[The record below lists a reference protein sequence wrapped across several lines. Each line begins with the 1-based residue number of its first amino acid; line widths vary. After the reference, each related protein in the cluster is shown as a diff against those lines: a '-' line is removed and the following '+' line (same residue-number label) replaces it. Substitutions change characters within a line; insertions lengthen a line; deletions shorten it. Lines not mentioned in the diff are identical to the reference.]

1 MKWTKLLFKSVK
13 PSYTPGKSKLLLILE
28 TDNSKM
34 DEVNKLLSSSFEL
47 ILQKKR
53 KKRSLSANGYAWVLC
68 DKIAQKIHSS
78 KEEVYR
84 RAIHRVGVFDTLSIN
99 SKAVQR
105 LKEGWEK
112 NGIGWFVDILS
123 DDEIQADVCM
133 YYGSSSYSSAEMARL
148 IDWLVEE
155 AEELEIDIL
164 PPSQRAL
171 LLDDW
176 ESNGNSEGKA
186 N

>member
-1 MKWTKLLFKSVK
+1 MKWIKLLFKSVK

-68 DKIAQKIHSS
+68 DKIAQKINSS

-112 NGIGWFVDILS
+112 NGIGWFIDILS
-123 DDEIQADVCM
+123 DDGISADVCM

-171 LLDDW
+171 LLDDR
-176 ESNGNSEGKA
+176 ESNGDTKRKEN
-186 N
+186 